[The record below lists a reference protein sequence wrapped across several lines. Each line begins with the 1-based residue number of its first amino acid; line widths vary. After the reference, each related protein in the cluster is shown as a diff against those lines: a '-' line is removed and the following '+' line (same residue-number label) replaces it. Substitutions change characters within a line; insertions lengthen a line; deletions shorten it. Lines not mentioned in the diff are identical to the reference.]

1 MEAGERVYDLMVRLY
16 EEKFD
21 TTSRGWQIKDYLE
34 AMYDSNLFENAA
46 ISILNKKYFFINNS
60 QCRFPNPNSYD
71 DYDHFD
77 GVEFEMGLFS
87 DDSEIRV
94 SEEECLS
101 FIKEAVFLYEKKHP
115 DRKGF
120 LDESFERTTLGR

>member
-1 MEAGERVYDLMVRLY
+1 MKAGKIIYDLMVRLY
-16 EEKFD
+16 DEKLD

-34 AMYDSNLFENAA
+34 AMYDSNLFEDAA
-46 ISILNKKYFFINNS
+46 ISILNKKDFCISNS

-101 FIKEAVFLYEKKHP
+101 FIKEAVLLYEKKHP

-120 LDESFERTTLGR
+120 LDESFERTMLGR

>member
-1 MEAGERVYDLMVRLY
+1 MRLY
-16 EEKFD
+16 DEKYGTD
-21 TTSRGWQIKDYLE
+21 SEGWQIKDYFGT
-34 AMYDSNLFENAA
+34 MYESDLFEEAVIN
-46 ISILNKKYFFINNS
+46 ILNKKDFCINNS

-71 DYDHFD
+71 DYDHFE

-101 FIKEAVFLYEKKHP
+101 FIKEAVFSYEKKHP
-115 DRKGF
+115 NRKGF
-120 LDESFERTTLGR
+120 ADKLFEETKLGM